1 MCLAI
6 PGRILEITDPDPLTR
21 SGRVAFGGIT
31 KTVNLSFVPTA
42 GIGDYVVVHVGFA
55 ISALDEA
62 AAERTLETLRE
73 VDPQAFAELGTPP
86 ENH

>member
-6 PGRILEITDPDPLTR
+6 PGRILEITDSDPLSR

-55 ISALDEA
+55 ITVLDEVA
-62 AAERTLETLRE
+62 AQRTLDTLRE
-73 VDPQAFAELGTPP
+73 VNPTAFAELGTAP
-86 ENH
+86 EPD